1 MDSLRFQAGYSCGLS
16 QVKTQIFYNLTFRP
30 AILEIENFKE
40 FLANF
45 LPCNANARHE
55 LKVVKES
62 KGFSIF
68 IRLLHG

>member
-16 QVKTQIFYNLTFRP
+16 QVKTQIFYNSTFRP
-30 AILEIENFKE
+30 AILQIE
-40 FLANF
+40 F